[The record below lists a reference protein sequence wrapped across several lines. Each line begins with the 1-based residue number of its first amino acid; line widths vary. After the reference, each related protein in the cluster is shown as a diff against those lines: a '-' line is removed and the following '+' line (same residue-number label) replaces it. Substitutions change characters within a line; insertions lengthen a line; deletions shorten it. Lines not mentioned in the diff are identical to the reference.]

1 MDNFLINSQQANF
14 HGWWLSH
21 LAPVRRQW
29 FAWATTNINKI
40 FITWVSY
47 TKREHEIFGKEGQVT
62 CSVKLLQDHSQK
74 IRYCFQTRRLAY
86 VPDFTS
92 SPVAPMILFYT
103 LQEVQTFCF
112 FAVKFRNATLHPVGS
127 PLLRLSAK
135 PPDLQDPQIQVQL
148 DFSRLEGPVQLQ
160 AEGLNWDRFA
170 EHEILLQSLVGA
182 FKLSL
187 STLKYMVNNNALTG
201 LAMSLAI

>member
-1 MDNFLINSQQANF
+1 MSRISQ
-14 HGWWLSH
+14 
-21 LAPVRRQW
+21 V
-29 FAWATTNINKI
+29 
-40 FITWVSY
+40 
-47 TKREHEIFGKEGQVT
+47 
-62 CSVKLLQDHSQK
+62 
-74 IRYCFQTRRLAY
+74 
-86 VPDFTS
+86 
-92 SPVAPMILFYT
+92 PVAPMILFYT